1 MSQAKSIKYIW
12 DFEKGGRRI
21 LSESEIQNLPGHE
34 HKNNFSGHEI
44 KHEIKNENEKNNCCP
59 FCGTSGLIHQ
69 GGCVQCLNCGWSK
82 CG

>member
-21 LSESEIQNLPGHE
+21 LSESEIQNFPGHE
-34 HKNNFSGHEI
+34 HKNNFSG
-44 KHEIKNENEKNNCCP
+44 HEIKNENEKNNCCP
-59 FCGTSGLIHQ
+59 FCGSPGLIHQ